1 MSLLAEKR
9 MVSDPPILWELL
21 RISKTFPGV
30 LANDNVTLRLGSG
43 EIHGLLGQ
51 NGSGKTTL
59 IKILSGVIQPDSGEM
74 RLMGQH
80 IRLPTPHAARL
91 AGTATVFQGFSS
103 VGSLSVAENIFLG
116 RLPMKPGGLV
126 VDWGRLRRD
135 TLACLQRLEIEL
147 DPEAEV
153 AKLSVAQQQLVEI
166 AKAIAKDAQLIIL
179 DEPTTALGLDEV
191 NRLHDLL
198 RLLRRQGRAIL
209 YVSHRLDEVIRLVN
223 AVTILRNGR
232 VVSAAEESKLDV
244 HYIVNRMFGSE
255 VNEHYPKVH
264 NTTDIPLFEAKNI
277 WTRNKVNNVTFTIN
291 CGEVLGFGGVLGAGR
306 TEIAR
311 ALFGIDSLTA
321 GELRLNGQKV
331 SINSPQRAIQNGI
344 AYLPE
349 DRKAD
354 GLFTNFD
361 GARNIS
367 IAGLRQLAKRVFLD
381 LKREASVSHDFIVK
395 LQISSGAESKPID
408 FLSGGN
414 QQKIL
419 VARWL
424 YIKARLFIFD
434 EPTQGLDVG
443 AKIAVYQLINE
454 ITAGGNAVV
463 LISSDH
469 DELLAM
475 SDRIALVRRGSII
488 RVGKASEFTHADL
501 VQASAEPVPSFAA

>member
-1 MSLLAEKR
+1 MTH
-9 MVSDPPILWELL
+9 SDERTVNQQPVLWELL
-21 RISKTFPGV
+21 EITKTFPGV
-30 LANDNVTLRLGSG
+30 QANQDVNLRLRAG

-74 RLMGQH
+74 RLMGRP
-80 IRLPTPHAARL
+80 IRLPTPHAARV
-91 AGTATVFQGFSS
+91 AGTATVFQEFSS

-116 RLPMKPGGLV
+116 RWPMKSGGWV
-126 VDWGRLRRD
+126 VDWDRLRRD

-147 DPEAEV
+147 DPEAELGR
-153 AKLSVAQQQLVEI
+153 LSVAQQQLVEI

-179 DEPTTALGLDEV
+179 DEPTTALGLEEV
-191 NRLHDLL
+191 NRLHELL
-198 RLLRRQGRAIL
+198 RLLRRQARAIL

-223 AVTILRNGR
+223 TVTILRNGR
-232 VVSAAEESKLDV
+232 VVSRAEESRLDV
-244 HYIVNRMFGSE
+244 PYIVNRMVGSE
-255 VNEHYPKVH
+255 VKEYYPKVH
-264 NTTDIPLFEAKNI
+264 SATDIPLFEVKNI
-277 WTRNKVNNVTFTIN
+277 QTRNKVDQVTFTVHR
-291 CGEVLGFGGVLGAGR
+291 GEVFGLGGVLGAGR

-311 ALFGIDSLTA
+311 ALFGIDPLTA
-321 GELRLNGQKV
+321 GELRLNGRRV
-331 SINSPQRAIQNGI
+331 RINTPKRAIHTGI
-344 AYLPE
+344 AYIPE

-361 GARNIS
+361 GTRNIS
-367 IAGLRQLAKRVFLD
+367 IAALPQLVKGLFLD
-381 LKREASVSHDFIVK
+381 LRQEQSASRKLISR
-395 LQISSGAESKPID
+395 LQISPEAENKLVGL
-408 FLSGGN
+408 LSGGN

-424 YIKARLFIFD
+424 YNRACLFIFD

-454 ITAGGNAVV
+454 ITANQGAVV

-488 RVGKASEFTHADL
+488 RIGKASEFTHTDL
-501 VQASAEPVPSFAA
+501 VQASAETLASCAA

>member
-1 MSLLAEKR
+1 MSLLAEKK
-9 MVSDPPILWELL
+9 MVSDPPALWELL
-21 RISKTFPGV
+21 GITKTFPGV
-30 LANDNVTLRLGSG
+30 QANDNVTLRLRAG

-74 RLMGQH
+74 RLMGRR
-80 IRLPTPHAARL
+80 IRLPTPHAARVV
-91 AGTATVFQGFSS
+91 GTATVFQEFSS

-126 VDWGRLRRD
+126 VDWNRLRRD
-135 TLACLQRLEIEL
+135 VLACLQRLEIEL

-153 AKLSVAQQQLVEI
+153 ARLSVAQQQLVEI

-179 DEPTTALGLDEV
+179 DEPTTALGLEEV
-191 NRLHDLL
+191 NRLHELL

-244 HYIVNRMFGSE
+244 SYIINRMVGSE
-255 VNEHYPKVH
+255 VKEHFPKVC
-264 NTTDIPLFEAKNI
+264 NATDIPLFEVKNI
-277 WTRNKVNNVTFTIN
+277 RTRNKVNNVTFTVN
-291 CGEVLGFGGVLGAGR
+291 CGEVFGFGGVLGAGR

-311 ALFGIDSLTA
+311 ALFGVDSLTG
-321 GELRLNGQKV
+321 GELRLNGKRV
-331 SINSPQRAIQNGI
+331 SINTPKRAIQTGI
-344 AYLPE
+344 GYIPE
-349 DRKAD
+349 NRKAD

-361 GARNIS
+361 GTRNIS
-367 IAGLRQLAKRVFLD
+367 IAGLQQLVKGIFLD
-381 LKREASVSHDFIVK
+381 LRQEDSVSRDFIAK
-395 LQISSGAESKPID
+395 LQISPGAESKPVG

-424 YIKARLFIFD
+424 YSRSRLFIFD

-443 AKIAVYQLINE
+443 AKVSVYQLINE
-454 ITAGGNAVV
+454 ITARRGAVI

-488 RVGKASEFTHADL
+488 RVGRANEFTHADL
-501 VQASAEPVPSFAA
+501 VQASAETVASAAA